1 MVCACPSCSGQ
12 DRHVEFRISSAQFLT
27 FEFSRNNSGLKRK
40 EAASDLSL
48 TSYSTWKGTDADPL
62 FHGQVWAYQELLQ
75 APEDLTAAGNQGQ
88 LPVAVQ
94 VQSIS
99 QGLPRHSRHTAVT
112 PQELVR
118 EMPPALSPALLLA
131 THERSWSLAISQRV
145 CMPHKPLAAIL
156 TQRLTKQQDASQQ
169 QAFNT
174 VLKPSVQLR
183 PTVLKIMLQCRA
195 VSGCGGGTAKD

>member
-27 FEFSRNNSGLKRK
+27 FAFSRNNSVLKRK

-94 VQSIS
+94 VWSIS
-99 QGLPRHSRHTAVT
+99 QGLPRRSRHTAIT

-118 EMPPALSPALLLA
+118 EMPPAPSPALLLA
-131 THERSWSLAISQRV
+131 THERSRSLALSQRV
-145 CMPHKPLAAIL
+145 CVPHMPLAAIL

-169 QAFNT
+169 QTFNT
-174 VLKPSVQLR
+174 VLNPKLFS
-183 PTVLKIMLQCRA
+183 
-195 VSGCGGGTAKD
+195 